1 MTDLFS
7 PHRDAVV
14 RSLERR
20 FGRELAEDA
29 VQDALAQAL
38 VSREEPA
45 NPKAWLHVVAH
56 RRAVDAVRA
65 AREAPHASLPE
76 TGVACD
82 PAEEL
87 ALRERVRSV
96 LGALRTIPGRQR
108 DALLLRSLEDR
119 SYAEIGARLDVEP
132 ENAKQLVSRGRRSL
146 RARVGAL
153 VPAPLFARA
162 AEFFQR
168 GFEVATG
175 TAAGRACAGL
185 CVVGAFA
192 SLGAEAPVVRQLAA
206 APAAT
211 PTVTATPTSTPTSQR
226 PRPRRRPS
234 PGASRPRRWWR
245 HRHPSPPSAT
255 PTRLHAGVARGDRHA
270 RADATLHSA
279 RDPRARSRRRTSCS
293 AERQAKVAA
302 RIPKITPESTDAE
315 RALWLRRQYASGQC
329 TRTPEGIRA
338 CTEKLRAMKR

>member
-185 CVVGAFA
+185 CIAGAFA
-192 SLGAEAPVVRQLAA
+192 SLGAEGPVVRELAS

-211 PTVTATPTSTPTSQR
+211 PTVTATPTPTSTPTR
-226 PRPRRRPS
+226 TPAAKPRRES
-234 PGASRPRRWWR
+234 PAPVV
-245 HRHPSPPSAT
+245 AT
-255 PTRLHAGVARGDRHA
+255 PTPVATVNSTPTPVSTPAPREEIVTPVPTPPSTRPETPA
-270 RADATLHSA
+270 RAIQAADKL
-279 RDPRARSRRRTSCS
+279 R

-302 RIPKITPESTDAE
+302 RIPQITPESTDAD
-315 RALWLRRQYASGQC
+315 RALWLRRKYASGQC

>member
-1 MTDLFS
+1 M
-7 PHRDAVV
+7 
-14 RSLERR
+14 
-20 FGRELAEDA
+20 
-29 VQDALAQAL
+29 
-38 VSREEPA
+38 
-45 NPKAWLHVVAH
+45 
-56 RRAVDAVRA
+56 RA

-185 CVVGAFA
+185 CIAGAFA
-192 SLGAEAPVVRQLAA
+192 SLTVEGTGRAA
-206 APAAT
+206 SSRSAPAAT
-211 PTVTATPTSTPTSQR
+211 PDGHGHPDPDTRR
-226 PRPRRRPS
+226 PRARRRPS
-234 PGASRPRRWWR
+234 RGASRPRRWWR
-245 HRHPSPPSAT
+245 RRRPSPPSTRRRPVST
-255 PTRLHAGVARGDRHA
+255 PAPREEIVTPVPTPPSTRPETPA
-270 RADATLHSA
+270 RAIQAADKL
-279 RDPRARSRRRTSCS
+279 R

-302 RIPKITPESTDAE
+302 RIPQITPESTDAD

-338 CTEKLRAMKR
+338 CTEKLRA

>member
-29 VQDALAQAL
+29 VQDALACAL
-38 VSREEPA
+38 VSGEEPA

-56 RRAVDAVRA
+56 RRAVDVLRA
-65 AREAPHASLPE
+65 QREAPHAEPPE
-76 TGVACD
+76 VGVACD
-82 PAEEL
+82 PADEL
-87 ALRERVRSV
+87 VLRERVRSV
-96 LGALRTIPGRQR
+96 LGALRTIPRRQR

-119 SYAEIGARLDVEP
+119 SYAEIGAQLDVEA

-185 CVVGAFA
+185 CVAGAFA
-192 SLGAEAPVVRQLAA
+192 SLSVEAPVVRELAA

-211 PTVTATPTSTPTSQR
+211 PAVTATPAPTVVKERPKTPK
-226 PRPRRRPS
+226 RRVAPK
-234 PGASRPRRWWR
+234 PTPAATPVAAATTAAT
-245 HRHPSPPSAT
+245 PSAT
-255 PTRLHAGVARGDRHA
+255 PPPVATPIPTPPPSLQEKLRVPTSDRETEA
-270 RADATLHSA
+270 L
-279 RDPRARSRRRTSCS
+279 
-293 AERQAKVAA
+293 
-302 RIPKITPESTDAE
+302 AE
-315 RALWLRRQYASGQC
+315 RA
-329 TRTPEGIRA
+329 
-338 CTEKLRAMKR
+338 KLRHCPRTQAALQRCGAQFRERLRESRQRER